1 VDGLIDAAGVV
12 FLVII
17 GIALVLQ
24 YLYGWILTLRSG
36 SKDLSWLLPLVVFII
51 ASLLIAVIEI
61 HA

>member
-1 VDGLIDAAGVV
+1 MDGLIDAAGVV

>member
-1 VDGLIDAAGVV
+1 MEELIDAAGVV